1 MWSPGAVGYV
11 SLDRMASPRVTVV
24 GSFAVGLTLRA
35 PRFPVA
41 GETLL
46 ASDFDQGPGGKG
58 SNQAVQAARM
68 GAKVEFVGVVGADGF
83 GDVGL
88 RLWDEEGV
96 GTSGL
101 RITESVNTGLGFI
114 MLDERGEN
122 RILLDPGANEL
133 LSPEDVAAATPLIA
147 GADVLLTQLEIPIE
161 AAAAALRIAGENGVM
176 TILNPAPARA
186 PADWAKLSAEVVTPN
201 ASEARSMLGLEP
213 DAESDAEAL
222 ARGVLELGYET
233 VVLTRGEHGAV
244 VFAGREPRTQE
255 AWPTKVVDSTGA
267 GDAFSGTLAAALA
280 AGSLLEDAVDAAAAA
295 GALACTKL
303 GVVPSLP
310 HAAEVV
316 GFRESRP

>member
-1 MWSPGAVGYV
+1 MC
-11 SLDRMASPRVTVV
+11 SLDRMARRPRVTVV

-35 PRFPVA
+35 ARFPVA

-68 GAKVEFVGVVGADGF
+68 GAEVEFVGVVGADGF
-83 GDVGL
+83 GDIG
-88 RLWDEEGV
+88 RHLWEQEGV

-101 RITESVNTGLGFI
+101 RITDTVNTGLGFI
-114 MLDERGEN
+114 MLDESGEN

-133 LSPEDVAAATPLIA
+133 LSPEDVEASTSVIA
-147 GADVLLTQLEIPIE
+147 GADVLLTQLEIPTE
-161 AAAAALRIAGENGVM
+161 AAAAALRIARAKGVT

-186 PADWAKLSAEVVTPN
+186 ADWAKLSAEVVTPN

-213 DAESDAEAL
+213 DAEGDAETL
-222 ARGVLELGYET
+222 YRGVLELGYET

-244 VFAGREPRTQE
+244 VFAGTE
-255 AWPTKVVDSTGA
+255 AVSKESWPTKVVDSTGA
-267 GDAFSGTLAAALA
+267 GDAFSGALA
-280 AGSLLEDAVDAAAAA
+280 ATLAGGSPLEDAVDAAAAA

-310 HAAEVV
+310 HAAEVTRL
-316 GFRESRP
+316 RESRP